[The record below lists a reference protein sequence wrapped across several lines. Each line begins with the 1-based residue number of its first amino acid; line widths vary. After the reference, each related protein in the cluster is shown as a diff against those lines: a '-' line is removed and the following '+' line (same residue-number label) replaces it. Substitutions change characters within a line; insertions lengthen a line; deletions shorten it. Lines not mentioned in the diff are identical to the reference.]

1 MAVAHLVKRDLG
13 GRLRA
18 LGSETRLA
26 QNERQRHGEAGGVSG
41 ADQFLRVAAGLAL
54 EPAGETVGIGLQ
66 RAALGRDRAFA
77 VLDAAA
83 PGGRTMGFHRS
94 LSFCFQFIP
103 T

>member
-54 EPAGETVGIGLQ
+54 EPAVETVAGTRPHAASLGTCAAKSPRWPRFSRSGLPPLP
-66 RAALGRDRAFA
+66 A
-77 VLDAAA
+77 
-83 PGGRTMGFHRS
+83 RTPSRG
-94 LSFCFQFIP
+94 P
-103 T
+103 TL